1 MAFFSQTV
9 AVPHGTATVL
19 VSAQATNTIVY
30 VQTATTPGVTIG
42 DSGVGA
48 SGWPLPNFQMSF
60 NLVAGD
66 EIYGFY
72 NSASGSANVQVL
84 VGTVPA

>member
-9 AVPHGTATVL
+9 TVPHGTATVL

-30 VQTATTPGVTIG
+30 VQTATASVTVG

-66 EIYGFY
+66 AIYAFY
-72 NSASGSANVQVL
+72 NNATGSANVQVL